1 MEAPTSTP
9 KPTPLEEKLSL
20 SKLYAEI
27 LQLKIEHEKEINEL
41 KLKVK
46 ELEHQNILLK
56 KETED
61 LKAAKEKE
69 KNDNLNKI
77 KNIESSIINEEE
89 NILIKSYINPNQPI
103 TAKLLYK
110 LSRDGNTFKR
120 FHELCDNQGPTLV
133 LFKTVD
139 GMKTGGYTP
148 LNWDDKTNAY
158 KNDWDTFV
166 FSLNKKEIYRKN
178 SKNESIY
185 CGNNHGPYF
194 KQYGIN
200 SGTAIDKIYY
210 YAGSYTF
217 QGLNTLSKEDF
228 QKDLRE
234 MEVFKIFID

>member
-1 MEAPTSTP
+1 MEAPSSIST
-9 KPTPLEEKLSL
+9 TLEKKLSL
-20 SKLYAEI
+20 SILYSEI
-27 LQLKIEHEKEINEL
+27 LQLKIEYEKEINEL

-56 KETED
+56 KEIEE
-61 LKAAKEKE
+61 LKITKE
-69 KNDNLNKI
+69 KNDNLNII
-77 KNIESSIINEEE
+77 KNMKSSIINEEE
-89 NILIKSYINPNQPI
+89 NILIKNYINPNQPI
-103 TAKLLYK
+103 RAKLLYK

-158 KNDWDTFV
+158 KEDWDTFV

-178 SKNESIY
+178 SKKESIY
-185 CGNNHGPYF
+185 CGSDHGPYF

-200 SGTAIDKIYY
+200 SGTGIDKIYY
-210 YAGSYTF
+210 YSGSFTF
-217 QGLNTLSKEDF
+217 QRLNTLNKENF